1 MKENKKYILKIC
13 QLLYKEFI
21 LSKKFNESDLRTNMD
36 AYHEVRTYLIKLGHE
51 DYEEFE
57 FLYACF
63 VKNSNYFYEDILTI
77 DVDQLIIPELQSY
90 KGEREYYATVQYIE
104 TYSMETYLPI
114 IMKSAIE
121 NYSIDEDDVETEILD
136 TWDHSIKISK
146 Y

>member
-21 LSKKFNESDLRTNMD
+21 LSNKFNESELGTNMD
-36 AYHEVRTYLIKLGHE
+36 AYHEVREYLEKLGHE
-51 DYEEFE
+51 DYEESV

-63 VKNSNYFYEDILTI
+63 VKNSNYFYDDILTI
-77 DVDQLIIPELQSY
+77 NVDRLIIPKLQSY
-90 KGEREYYATVQYIE
+90 KGEREYYATVQYNE

-114 IMKSAIE
+114 IMKSALE
-121 NYSIDEDDVETEILD
+121 NYSIDEDDVESEIID